1 MKFFPVF
8 IRLRGRRVAV
18 AGGGEQAAQKVRLLA
33 KTGAAIN
40 VFSPAPSAE
49 LRRLAGRGAITLA
62 RRNFRDTDADGAALV
77 FAAAGDARMDKKVSA
92 AAQARNIPVNTV
104 DRPALCTFYTP
115 ALVDRDP
122 VVVAVGTEGAAPVLA
137 RRIKS
142 TLETMLPPATGALAK
157 FAQSLR
163 AEVAETVPPSRVRA
177 FWENFFAH
185 ASAGRTATLIA
196 QGRFPE
202 ARRAAQKLLARARVK
217 ADGMVSVLSAPADA
231 ELLTLKAVRKLQE
244 ADVIV
249 HDCSVGGAI
258 LEYARRDAER
268 VDAGGGDVHRQLIS
282 HVKAG
287 RNVACISAP
296 GTVISATAIN
306 ALRAGGI
313 TVDVVPGI
321 RSPALIT
328 VAPKPPPPLHT
339 PPPPPLRS
347 PKELRA

>member
-1 MKFFPVF
+1 MRFFPVF
-8 IRLRGRRVAV
+8 IRLSGRRAVV

-33 KTGAAIN
+33 KTGAAIS

-49 LRRLAGRGAITLA
+49 LRRLAGRGAITLI
-62 RRNFRDTDADGAALV
+62 RRNFRDADADSAALV
-77 FAAAGDARMDKKVSA
+77 FAAAGDAHMDKKVSA

-142 TLETMLPPATGALAK
+142 RIEAMLPPATGALAK

-163 AEVAETVPPSRVRA
+163 AEIAETVPPSRARA

-185 ASAGRTATLIA
+185 AAAGRTAALIA
-196 QGRFPE
+196 QGRFPD
-202 ARRAAQKLLARARVK
+202 ARRAARKLLSRARVK
-217 ADGMVSVLSAPADA
+217 TDGMVSVLSAPADA
-231 ELLTLKAVRKLQE
+231 ELLTLKAVRRLQE

-249 HDCSVGGAI
+249 RDRSVGGAI

-268 VDAGGGDVHRQLIS
+268 VDAGGDVQDLLTR
-282 HVKAG
+282 HVRAG
-287 RNVACISAP
+287 RNVVCISAL
-296 GTVISATAIN
+296 GTVIFATAIN

-321 RSPALIT
+321 RGPALIT
-328 VAPKPPPPLHT
+328 IAPKPSPARLT
-339 PPPPPLRS
+339 PPPPPLRP

>member
-1 MKFFPVF
+1 V
-8 IRLRGRRVAV
+8 V

-49 LRRLAGRGAITLA
+49 LRRLAGRGAVTLA
-62 RRNFRDTDADGAALV
+62 RRNFRDADADGAALV
-77 FAAAGDARMDKKVSA
+77 FAAAGDACMDKKVSA
-92 AAQARNIPVNTV
+92 AARARNIPVNTV

-142 TLETMLPPATGALAK
+142 KIETMLPPATGALAK

-163 AEVAETVPPSRVRA
+163 AEVAETVPPPRARA

-185 ASAGRTATLIA
+185 ANAGRTTALIA

-202 ARRAAQKLLARARVK
+202 ARRAAQKLLARAKVK

-231 ELLTLKAVRKLQE
+231 ELLTVKAVRKLQE

-249 HDCSVGGAI
+249 HDRGVGGAI

-268 VDAGGGDVHRQLIS
+268 VDAGGGDVQGLLTR
-282 HVKAG
+282 HVGAG
-287 RNVACISAP
+287 RNVVCISAL
-296 GTVISATAIN
+296 GTVISATIIS

-321 RSPALIT
+321 RGPAFIT
-328 VAPKPPPPLHT
+328 VTPKPPPAPCI
-339 PPPPPLRS
+339 PPPRPLQS

>member
-1 MKFFPVF
+1 MV
-8 IRLRGRRVAV
+8 V

-33 KTGAAIN
+33 KTGAAIS
-40 VFSPAPSAE
+40 VFSPSPSAE
-49 LRRLAGRGAITLA
+49 LRRLAGRGAITLTH
-62 RRNFRDTDADGAALV
+62 RNFRDADAAGAVLV
-77 FAAAGDARMDKKVSA
+77 FAASGDARMDKKVSA

-142 TLETMLPPATGALAK
+142 KIEAMLPPATGALAK

-163 AEVAETVPPSRVRA
+163 AEVAETVPLSRARA
-177 FWENFFAH
+177 FWENFFAP
-185 ASAGRTATLIA
+185 ANAGRITALIA
-196 QGRFPE
+196 QGRFSD

-217 ADGMVSVLSAPADA
+217 ADGAVSVLSAPADA

-249 HDCSVGGAI
+249 HDCGVGGGI

-268 VDAGGGDVHRQLIS
+268 VDAGAGDVHGLLTR
-282 HVKAG
+282 HVAAG
-287 RNVACISAP
+287 RNVACISAL

-321 RSPALIT
+321 RSPAFIT
-328 VAPKPPPPLHT
+328 VAPEPPLPLRAPPPPR
-339 PPPPPLRS
+339 PPP
-347 PKELRA
+347 PKELRT